1 MTDSQNIVLASQ
13 LQDYTLDSE
22 EQKMVNRFY
31 DGGVIFLEFIM
42 TKRGITRE
50 DGAYK
55 KLLDFYNSS
64 FLTLARGIFALV
76 KEHK

>member
-1 MTDSQNIVLASQ
+1 MTETLNIALASQ
-13 LQDYTLDSE
+13 LEDYHLDPE
-22 EQKMVNRFY
+22 DQKMVTRFY

-50 DGAYK
+50 DAAYK

-64 FLTLARGIFALV
+64 FLTLARGLFALV